1 MPFYFWHVIRSINRI
16 NLKAN
21 LMKFFTLFFTSIFFS
36 ISVLSQDD
44 DGLLEKT
51 VPSVSLKDVN
61 GESVNTSELS
71 NDGKPIIISFWATW
85 CAPCKKELNAINDLY
100 IDWQDET
107 GVKLVAVSVDDERTK
122 NRVVPY
128 VDSKSWEYEILMDPN
143 GEFKRAM
150 GVNNVPHTFV
160 IDGNGNIVYS
170 HNNYAPGDEYE
181 LYDKILELVG
191 AE

>member
-1 MPFYFWHVIRSINRI
+1 
-16 NLKAN
+16 
-21 LMKFFTLFFTSIFFS
+21 MKVLTLLFVSIFFS
-36 ISVLSQDD
+36 LLATSQEKD

-51 VPSVSLKDVN
+51 IPSVSLKDVN
-61 GESVNTSELS
+61 GETVNTSELS

-143 GEFKRAM
+143 GDFKRAM
-150 GVNNVPHTFV
+150 GVNNVPHTFL
-160 IDGNGNIVYS
+160 IDGEGNIVYS

-191 AE
+191 EE